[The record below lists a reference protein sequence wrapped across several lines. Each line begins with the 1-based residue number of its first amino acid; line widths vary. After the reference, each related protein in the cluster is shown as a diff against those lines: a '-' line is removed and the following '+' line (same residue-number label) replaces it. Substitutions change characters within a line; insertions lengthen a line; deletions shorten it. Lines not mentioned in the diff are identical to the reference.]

1 MGLEP
6 TTFLCHGFTDRL
18 LHQFAYPP
26 MVTVFYLFPRENR
39 QTEGSHWV
47 MTPIDIHSWMTNP
60 LGLGAEPLKDS
71 RTYLTP
77 LLVSR
82 VPSHFR

>member
-1 MGLEP
+1 
-6 TTFLCHGFTDRL
+6 
-18 LHQFAYPP
+18 
-26 MVTVFYLFPRENR
+26 
-39 QTEGSHWV
+39 

-77 LLVSR
+77 LLV
-82 VPSHFR
+82 VGH